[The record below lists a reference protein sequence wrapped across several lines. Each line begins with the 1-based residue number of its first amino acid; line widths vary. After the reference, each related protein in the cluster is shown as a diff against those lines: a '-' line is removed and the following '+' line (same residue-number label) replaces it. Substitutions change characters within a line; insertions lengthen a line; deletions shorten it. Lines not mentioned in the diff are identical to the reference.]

1 MSEEE
6 NINDFNGKLCN
17 VDNESFALRE
27 KIPKEKLVKKAL
39 RSLSPRFANK
49 ATTIREV
56 KELKRMRLEELKG
69 SLLTF
74 EIKMN
79 EVSTERKKLVGLR
92 AEFEL
97 LVDEENEL
105 SESMALMSKNFE
117 RAIKRLNAQ
126 VKGNP
131 QIGKIAFSTL
141 NPTKFGRTQGSLGQN
156 IKNQS
161 IQCRECGSH

>member
-1 MSEEE
+1 MISTTEVLEEAWDILCVHFEGINAVRESRLELLTKKFENLRMSEEE

-39 RSLSPRFANK
+39 RSLSPRFAYK
-49 ATTIREV
+49 ETTIREV

-79 EVSTERKKLVGLR
+79 QVSTKRKKLVGLR
-92 AEFEL
+92 VEFEL

-105 SESMALMSKNFE
+105 S
-117 RAIKRLNAQ
+117 
-126 VKGNP
+126 
-131 QIGKIAFSTL
+131 
-141 NPTKFGRTQGSLGQN
+141 
-156 IKNQS
+156 
-161 IQCRECGSH
+161 